1 MTATNFWNLAFLGC
15 VPSEWPAYFWHFN
28 FPLCF
33 CHKDNLMK
41 PKFHQNIR
49 PPGRLTPLLASIQ
62 TRQHK
67 SQDDKAQAPVG
78 QPFFEWLDVGVC
90 LPAPKKQPGGMF
102 CFCRMCNAVQQHNS
116 RTHTYITTFVM
127 FNMVPVYPGLVSSYG
142 LRVIH
147 ISRACHWHQ
156 RQADDTFGT
165 WTVHY
170 VHGGSVQPARK
181 HCS

>member
-1 MTATNFWNLAFLGC
+1 
-15 VPSEWPAYFWHFN
+15 
-28 FPLCF
+28 
-33 CHKDNLMK
+33 MK
-41 PKFHQNIR
+41 PKFQQNIR

-67 SQDDKAQAPVG
+67 SQDDKAQARIG

-90 LPAPKKQPGGMF
+90 LPAPKKQPGGIF

-116 RTHTYITTFVM
+116 STHTYITIFVM

-147 ISRACHWHQ
+147 ISRACHWHH
-156 RQADDTFGT
+156 RQAPGRRQ
-165 WTVHY
+165 VGY
-170 VHGGSVQPARK
+170 VDSSLRAWRERAASTQTLQLKLAI
-181 HCS
+181 